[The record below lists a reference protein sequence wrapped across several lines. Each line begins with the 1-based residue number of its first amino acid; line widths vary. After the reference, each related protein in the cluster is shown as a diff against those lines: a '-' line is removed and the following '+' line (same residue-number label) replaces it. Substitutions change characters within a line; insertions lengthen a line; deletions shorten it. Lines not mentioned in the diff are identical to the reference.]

1 MTGAWSLLA
10 VAAGYMAFLF
20 AIALWGDRRADQGR
34 SVVGHPLIYTLSL
47 TVYCTAWTYFGSVG
61 LAISNGLAFLPI
73 YLGPTLA
80 ALLFPLVLHKVVR
93 IAQANEI
100 TSIADMIGSRY
111 GKSPTLA
118 GLVTV
123 IAVCGATPYIALQ
136 IKALVASVNA
146 LLGADATAGP
156 LGGPGSA
163 LTIAMVLAAFAILF
177 GTRTVDATESH
188 QGMVL
193 AIAVEGVVKLVAFV
207 TVGAF
212 VTFGLHDG
220 FADLARKA
228 IDAGFADRL
237 TLAGSGLTYTDWFVL
252 TLLAASTM
260 FLLPRQFQVAV
271 LENVD
276 ERHIRT
282 ASWAFPAYLL
292 LINIFVLP
300 IALAG
305 LLAGSDAGDMMVL
318 DLTSAAGHPWLATLA
333 FLGGFSAA
341 TAMIVVATVALS
353 TMISND
359 LVIPIVLRNR
369 LLRRGDLSDLS
380 WLILLV
386 RRVSIVLLMLL
397 GYLFFM
403 VLGGRFQLAGI
414 GLIAFAAVAQ
424 FGPAFFAGLYWRGA
438 NRKGALT
445 GMIAGVIVWF
455 ITLIVPALVDAGLL
469 GAWLLTDGL
478 FGSELLRPQALLGTA
493 GMHPVVHALLW
504 SLSINTALLV
514 LVSLLTGQDGLE
526 RLQAFTFT
534 DGNQDIRG
542 LTLWRGE
549 TAVAELCGLMRRFV
563 GQDGLDRF
571 LQTETARRG
580 HDLAAEDMAD
590 ADFVRGVE
598 LRLASAIGASS
609 ARAVVSS
616 VVRGEVIG
624 PEDVMGILEETSQVV
639 RYSHQLEEESRA
651 LALATEELRDANRR
665 LQQLDKMKD
674 DFIAT
679 VSHELRTPLTS
690 IRSFSEI
697 LLDAPDLDE
706 NERAHFLGIVVR
718 ESERLTRLIN
728 DVLDLSKIESGKMEW
743 LVEPID
749 LREVV
754 DEAIAATSGLFAE
767 REIAISFTPPPQP
780 AVLPTDRDRMVQV
793 VVNLLSN
800 AAKFVPA
807 AAGRVEV
814 SIDRRADCVEVCVT
828 DNGPGIPE
836 QYRQLIF
843 DKFHQASEDLKGR
856 PRGTGLGLTICRE
869 IVEYF
874 GGRIWAED
882 ASSGGAALRFVLP
895 TATG

>member
-1 MTGAWSLLA
+1 MTGTWSLLA
-10 VAAGYMAFLF
+10 AAAAYMAFLF
-20 AIALWGDRRADQGR
+20 LIALWGDHRADKGR
-34 SVVGHPLIYTLSL
+34 SVIGHPLIYTLSL

-61 LAISNGLAFLPI
+61 LATSNGLAFLPI

-80 ALLFPLVLHKVVR
+80 ALVFPLVLLKVVR
-93 IAQANEI
+93 IAQTNEI
-100 TSIADMIGSRY
+100 TSIADMLGSRY
-111 GKSPTLA
+111 GKSSMLA

-123 IAVCGATPYIALQ
+123 VAVCGATPYIALQ
-136 IKALVASVNA
+136 IKALVASVDA
-146 LLGADATAGP
+146 LLGPESTTSPLSGP
-156 LGGPGSA
+156 EPA
-163 LTIAMVLAAFAILF
+163 LSVAMVLAAFAILF

-212 VTFGLHDG
+212 ITYGLHDG
-220 FADLARKA
+220 FADLASRA
-228 IDAGFADRL
+228 IDAGFADRM
-237 TLAGSGLTYTDWFVL
+237 TLAGSGLTATDWLVL
-252 TLLAASTM
+252 TLLSASTM

-292 LINIFVLP
+292 IINIFVLP

-305 LLAGSDAGDMMVL
+305 LLDGSAAGDMVVL
-318 DLTSAAGHPWLATLA
+318 DLVAGAGHPWLATLA
-333 FLGGFSAA
+333 FLGGLSAA

-359 LVIPIVLRNR
+359 LVIPI
-369 LLRRGDLSDLS
+369 LLRGRLMSRSDRS
-380 WLILLV
+380 DMSRLILLV
-386 RRVSIVLLMLL
+386 RRVAIVLLMLL
-397 GYLFFM
+397 GYLFYAL
-403 VLGGRFQLAGI
+403 LGGRFQLAGI

-438 NRKGALT
+438 NLKGALT
-445 GMIAGVIVWF
+445 GMIVGVVVWF
-455 ITLIVPALVDAGLL
+455 ITLIVPALVDAGLFSER
-469 GAWLLTDGL
+469 LLTDGF
-478 FGSELLRPQALLGTA
+478 FGSALLRPQALFGTS

-504 SLSINTALLV
+504 SISINTTLLV
-514 LVSLLTGQDGLE
+514 LVSLLTRQSGLE

-534 DGNQDIRG
+534 DGNQDTRG
-542 LTLWRGE
+542 LNLWRGE
-549 TAVAELCGLMRRFV
+549 TAVAELCALMRRFV
-563 GQDGLDRF
+563 GQDGLGRF
-571 LQTETARRG
+571 LRAETARRG
-580 HDLAAEDMAD
+580 HELADEDPAD
-590 ADFVRGVE
+590 AAFVRGVE

-624 PEDVMGILEETSQVV
+624 PEDVMEILEETSQVV
-639 RYSHQLEEESRA
+639 RYSQQLEEESRA
-651 LALATEELRDANRR
+651 LAMATEELRDANRR

-697 LLDAPDLDE
+697 LLDTPDLDE
-706 NERAHFLGIVVR
+706 DERAHFLGIVVR

-743 LVEPID
+743 LVEPTD
-749 LREVV
+749 LRDVV
-754 DEAIAATSGLFAE
+754 DEAIAATSGLYAE
-767 REIAISFTPPPQP
+767 REVALTYRPPADPAI
-780 AVLPTDRDRMVQV
+780 LPVDRDRLVQV

-807 AAGRVEV
+807 TDGRVVVAVDRCTESVEV
-814 SIDRRADCVEVCVT
+814 SVT

-836 QYRQLIF
+836 QYRQAIF
-843 DKFHQASEDLKGR
+843 DKFQQASEDLKGR
-856 PRGTGLGLTICRE
+856 PGGTGLGLTICRE

-882 ASSGGAALRFVLP
+882 ARSGGAALRFELP
-895 TATG
+895 TAKA